1 MSIKCPYCGEE
12 MIEGQAFIR
21 GTFFGF
27 LLVGLSR
34 QHLWFHRQNESK
46 KELVIESSDS
56 RAGHQ
61 CPKCGAVLISRARQH
76 WRNEGPRNSMERF

>member
-1 MSIKCPYCGEE
+1 
-12 MIEGQAFIR
+12 MIEGQAFVR

-34 QHLWFHRQNESK
+34 QHLWFRRQNESK

-61 CPKCGAVLISRARQH
+61 CPKCEAVLITRARQH
-76 WRNEGPRNSMERF
+76 WGNEGHPKTVERF